1 MRIATPTFT
10 LALAIATAAPSV
22 AAAQDGVLVYRLG
35 RDTVA
40 IEQFSRTSTQLTGET
55 VMRSGASVTRT
66 QYEIA
71 VGRDGWPTG
80 AVIRRRQADGSPLP
94 NAPLEY
100 RFTFF
105 ADSAVRQLA
114 WPDSARTQGFRARHA
129 VPAVPVFSY
138 ALLELLWELRRSGA
152 AVDSLPAVGL
162 GGNTVGFVGLEA
174 VGGDTLRLR
183 GGPYAMRVRF
193 DAGGR
198 LLEVDGSFTT
208 NKAVG
213 SRATGR
219 VDIGALARAMAPTG
233 VLSPRAN
240 AYAAFQRGPI
250 FINYGSPAVRG
261 RSVWGGVL
269 IPYDSIWRAG
279 ANEATH
285 LATSKTIQLG
295 DVTLAPGLYTLWVQ
309 HTRAGTF
316 LIVNRQVGQWGT
328 MYDAAQDIGRVRM
341 ELAPTPQH
349 VEHLTFTIRATGP
362 ESGAIDIAWGDSVA
376 TATFMVRQR

>member
-1 MRIATPTFT
+1 MRIIART
-10 LALAIATAAPSV
+10 LALLPAIAGAAPTV
-22 AAAQDGVLVYRLG
+22 ATAQDGVLVYRLG
-35 RDTVA
+35 QDTVA
-40 IEQFSRTSTQLTGET
+40 IEQFSRTRTQLTGET
-55 VMRSGASVTRT
+55 VVRSGPSVTRT
-66 QYEIA
+66 QYHVT
-71 VGRDGWPTG
+71 VGRDGRPTG
-80 AVIRRRQADGSPLP
+80 AVIRRRQADGSPLA

-100 RFTFF
+100 RFTFSP
-105 ADSAVRQLA
+105 DSATRQLV
-114 WPDSARTQGFRARHA
+114 WPDSARSHVFRAPHPF
-129 VPAVPVFSY
+129 PAVPVFSY
-138 ALLELLWELRRSGA
+138 ALLELLWELRRGGA
-152 AVDSLPAVGL
+152 AVDSLPAVGVA
-162 GGNTVGFVGLEA
+162 GNTVGFVGLEP

-198 LLEVDGSFTT
+198 VLAVDGSFTT

-213 SRATGR
+213 SRASGP
-219 VDIGALARAMAPTG
+219 VDLGALAQGMAPTG

-240 AYAAFQRGPI
+240 AYAGFQRGPI

-269 IPYDSIWRAG
+269 VPYDSIWRAG

-316 LIVNRQVGQWGT
+316 LIVNRQVGPWGT
-328 MYDAAQDIGRVRM
+328 AYDAAQDIGRVRM
-341 ELAPTPQH
+341 TLAPTPQH

-362 ESGAIDIAWGDSVA
+362 ERGAIDIAWGDSVA
-376 TATFMVRQR
+376 TAEFLIGAR